1 MGNKDIERH
10 EESKAEGLER
20 MERKKEKHAYETDF
34 EKLKAEKFG
43 KKEEQKPEITQLEWI
58 ELNKQLHLDP
68 DTGKPYNMSAGE
80 KSKQVFFDHPMVPIG
95 K

>member
-20 MERKKEKHAYETDF
+20 MERKKEKHAKETDF

-43 KKEEQKPEITQLEWI
+43 IREEKKPEITQLE
-58 ELNKQLHLDP
+58 
-68 DTGKPYNMSAGE
+68 
-80 KSKQVFFDHPMVPIG
+80 
-95 K
+95 